1 MGLSYKKIVCC
12 LRIWEF
18 QHINLNNY
26 VLKGDFLCF
35 RGKISK
41 LVIDMLVKWEKNIF
55 VVFTQN
61 SGQGKS

>member
-1 MGLSYKKIVCC
+1 M
-12 LRIWEF
+12 WEL

-26 VLKGDFLCF
+26 VLKDDFLCL

-55 VVFTQN
+55 IVFIQN
-61 SGQGKS
+61 SGHGKS